1 MEFNKESLAISKP
14 SDFISLKDKI
24 NNNETSYFE
33 FKQKLKVYY
42 PKVYLLILLPILT
55 LVLVISATF
64 FMEKNLTKNFFSTIT
79 IVIFLSIIIGLI
91 FHHIQNIIH
100 AAIHNNLHKNLKIND
115 FIANILGLFTAS
127 EINEVKKIHWKHH
140 KFVGTYDDPEGSYLY
155 PLNLKKIIFYFLGI
169 AMVQYALGYSKQTSK
184 NDEKNFFNKILTL
197 FTLHRTFS
205 LIFHLTCLSFF
216 YFYLQSSIIFFSWIY
231 AFFALLPFF
240 NSMQNILEH
249 AETNEIRKSS
259 IYKIKPVNRNFASDF
274 FSKYIYGNFGSNKH
288 ALHHWDPS
296 IHYSSLD
303 EVCVFLEQ
311 SNFSETIKNH
321 KSNYFEALKK
331 ILK

>member
-1 MEFNKESLAISKP
+1 MKFNNESLTIDKP
-14 SDFISLKDKI
+14 SEFINLKDKI

-33 FKQKLKVYY
+33 FKKKLKVYY
-42 PKVYLLILLPILT
+42 PKVYLLTLLPILT

-64 FMEKNLTKNFFSTIT
+64 FIEKNFTQNFFSTIT

-140 KFVGTYDDPEGSYLY
+140 KFVGTYDDPESSYLY
-155 PLNLKKIIFYFLGI
+155 PLNLKKIIFYFLGV
-169 AMVQYALGYSKQTSK
+169 AMVQYALGYSKQTSE
-184 NDEKNFFNKILTL
+184 NAEKNFINKILSL

-216 YFYLQSSIIFFSWIY
+216 YFYLQSSVISFSWIY

-249 AETNEIRKSS
+249 AETRGIRNSRN
-259 IYKIKPVNRNFASDF
+259 YKIKPVNRNFASDI

-303 EVCVFLEQ
+303 EVCEFLEQ

-321 KSNYFEALKK
+321 KSKYLEALKK